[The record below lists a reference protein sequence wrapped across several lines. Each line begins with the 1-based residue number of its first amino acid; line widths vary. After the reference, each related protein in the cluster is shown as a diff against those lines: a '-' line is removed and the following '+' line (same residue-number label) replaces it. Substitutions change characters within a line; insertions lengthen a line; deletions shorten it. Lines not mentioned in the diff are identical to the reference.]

1 MNIDAIRENGRI
13 QIDVEKNI
21 NNESVIEN
29 YKGIV
34 VDVDMEFVSIITDYG
49 KKVDIRKKDII
60 ALSKY
65 VFDKN
70 LSQSIMKLKS
80 FYKEKKELEK
90 RIEAL
95 NGKEYNLVDNLL
107 DANMMSKF
115 NLLGAKNRLEKSIP
129 GDLLNFSRG
138 IYLYNISLS
147 ITRKDEINLD
157 VRATNVMDLYAVNVE
172 KAIKAY
178 APDEFE
184 LLERTFAEIGTVEDV
199 EKNLIHIDGD
209 LYEIVSLYRIRI
221 KIDKDNFTEKKKA
234 IVKNIKTL
242 RK

>member
-13 QIDVEKNI
+13 QIDIEKNI

-60 ALSKY
+60 ALSKH

-129 GDLLNFSRG
+129 EDLLTFSRG

-157 VRATNVMDLYAVNVE
+157 VRATNVMDLYAVNVD

-209 LYEIVSLYRIRI
+209 LYEIVSSYRIRI